1 MSWRLNRSGRMAL
14 VEVFKGREEELARGQ
29 TSNEAESSV
38 R

>member
-1 MSWRLNRSGRMAL
+1 MAL

-29 TSNEAESSV
+29 NLKRGRVIGEIVRSS